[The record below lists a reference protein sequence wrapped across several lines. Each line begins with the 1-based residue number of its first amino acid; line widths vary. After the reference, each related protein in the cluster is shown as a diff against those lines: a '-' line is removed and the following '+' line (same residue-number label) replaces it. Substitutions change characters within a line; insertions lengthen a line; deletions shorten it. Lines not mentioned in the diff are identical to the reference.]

1 MAMDLHG
8 RFVVAWESSY
18 PCSDIQ
24 AQRFASD
31 GAPAGSQFQVNTDTN
46 ACQLDP
52 SVAVHGAGDFVI
64 AWVSGYSP
72 YPPVGD
78 IRARAFGAQGTP
90 MGNDFRINT
99 YTTGRQFNSA
109 VSRSANGSFVVVWDS
124 PGSYGTDNSGSSIQG
139 RRYSNGVLFSDGF
152 ESGDTSA
159 WSSTVP

>member
-1 MAMDLHG
+1 
-8 RFVVAWESSY
+8 
-18 PCSDIQ
+18 
-24 AQRFASD
+24 
-31 GAPAGSQFQVNTDTN
+31 
-46 ACQLDP
+46 
-52 SVAVHGAGDFVI
+52 
-64 AWVSGYSP
+64 
-72 YPPVGD
+72 
-78 IRARAFGAQGTP
+78 

-159 WSSTVP
+159 WSSTVPSAGSGSDSPASRLSIRSRSRQVGKKRPGLKVPSQLRRSPVAQCHKRKENCWVRVPAASPFHELKQFQVFTQSV